1 MNLFYSHYPIAGT
14 CVLDQTES
22 RHAVKVMRLRK
33 GSQIWVTDG
42 KGSLGR
48 GIITNPNPEGCMID
62 INEIIPGHDK
72 KKYYTHIA
80 ISPLKNP
87 ERFDWFVEKA
97 VELGVDEISPVIC
110 DHTEK
115 ENVKTERLRKIALS
129 AMKQSF
135 RTYHTIINEP
145 VRFKG
150 LINSTCLRGTKLIAH
165 CNEGRKSTISESC
178 TAGSDYVI
186 LIGPEGDLSK
196 EEVAIAINSGFIP
209 VTLGPARLRTET
221 AGIIA
226 CHSLYFI
233 NNLV

>member
-1 MNLFYSHYPIAGT
+1 MNLFYSHYPIADT

-33 GSQIWVTDG
+33 GHQVWVTDG
-42 KGSLGR
+42 AGILGR
-48 GIITNPNPEGCMID
+48 GIITDPNPEGCLLD
-62 INEIIPGHDK
+62 IVEIINGPDK
-72 KKYYTHIA
+72 KNYYTHIA

-110 DHTEK
+110 EHTEK
-115 ENVKTERLRKIALS
+115 ESVKTERLRKIALS

-145 VRFKG
+145 VKFRE
-150 LINSTCLRGTKLIAH
+150 LVNSSGLRGTKLIAH
-165 CNEGRKSTISESC
+165 CNEGRKATLSESC
-178 TAGSDYVI
+178 TAGSDNVI
-186 LIGPEGDLSK
+186 LIGPEGDFSK
-196 EEVAIAINSGFIP
+196 EEVTVAIASSFIP

-221 AGIIA
+221 AGVVA